1 VHITP
6 RQTVFI
12 ILSFEGPDVYSLA
25 GGLGVRVRGLSR
37 TLAESGYE
45 THLFFIGDPD
55 RRSEETLEGGRLHIH
70 RWCQWISSLHR
81 AGVYDGEEEK
91 LRDWNHSLPPAV
103 IDGLIAPAIEA
114 GRNVVVMGEE
124 WQTAASMNLISDSLY
139 YRGLRDRVVMLWNA
153 NNTFSFWRINWGA
166 LAFASTITTVSRYMK
181 FKLWAEGQNPVV
193 IPNGIPRA
201 AIADPDASAVAAL
214 RAAAGA
220 DYFGFKIGRFDPDK
234 RWLMAVSAAAHL
246 KHSGSTVKLIV
257 RGGREAHGAEVMT
270 FARTQGLEVASARTP
285 DSLEGLVEV
294 VRGHR
299 EADVIH
305 LTSYLRDDL
314 VAVTYAAADAVLA
327 NSGHEPFG
335 LVGLEVMAAGGL
347 AVTGS
352 TGEDYAD
359 GLHNALVVETDD
371 PIELVTLLR
380 LIKDRP
386 SLAVSI
392 RKRGRATAKDF
403 TWERVIDQL
412 LLRIEFAAAQQSVR
426 LAAADEPAR
435 RPAERRRAPRRRVTR
450 RTPSASNQ

>member
-1 VHITP
+1 VRITP
-6 RQTVFI
+6 RQTLFI
-12 ILSFEGPDVYSLA
+12 VLSFEGPDLYSRA
-25 GGLGVRVRGLSR
+25 GGLGVRVKGLTR
-37 TLAESGYE
+37 ALAQTGFE
-45 THLFFIGDPD
+45 THLFFVGDPNLP
-55 RRSEETLEGGRLHIH
+55 SEESLEGDRLHLH
-70 RWCQWISSLHR
+70 RWCQWISALHR
-81 AGVYDGEEEK
+81 GGVYDGEEEK

-124 WQTAASMNLISDSLY
+124 WQTAGTMNLISDSLY

-181 FKLWAEGQNPVV
+181 FRLWDQGQNPVV
-193 IPNGIPRA
+193 IPNGIPNA
-201 AIADPDASAVAAL
+201 AIADPDGKAVDAL

-220 DYFGFKIGRFDPDK
+220 DHFAFKIGRFDPDK
-234 RWLMAVSAAAHL
+234 RWLMAVAAAAHL
-246 KHSGSTVKLIV
+246 KHTGSKVKLLI
-257 RGGREAHGAEVMT
+257 RGGREAYGAEVVS
-270 FARTQGLEVASARTP
+270 FARLQGLEVATAPAP
-285 DSLEGLVEV
+285 DTVEDLLALI
-294 VRGHR
+294 RRHR
-299 EADVIH
+299 QADVIQ
-305 LTSYLRDDL
+305 LTTFLSEELLPICY
-314 VAVTYAAADAVLA
+314 VAADAVLA
-327 NSGHEPFG
+327 NSSHEPFG

-359 GLHNALVVETDD
+359 ALRNALVVETDD

-386 SLAVSI
+386 SLAASI
-392 RKRGRATAKDF
+392 RKRGRSTAKDF
-403 TWERVIDQL
+403 VWDKVIEHL

-435 RPAERRRAPRRRVTR
+435 QPAPRTPRARTSRRAPRR
-450 RTPSASNQ
+450 A